1 MSVKYSKTFMTAAKK
16 SKVSPYHLASRV
28 KQEVVINANKMSS
41 SVSGTVSG
49 YKGIYNF
56 YNIGAN
62 NSVVAGGAVANGL
75 KWAKTGKTYLRPW
88 NNRYKSLVGGAQYIG
103 KNYINMGQ
111 NTLYL
116 EKFNV
121 TAKNRYN
128 HQYMGNIEAP
138 NNEATKTVA
147 AYGVIDKNM
156 SMVFSIPVYDN
167 MPEEACD
174 VPSGGKNPN
183 NYLSTLY
190 IKDHAF
196 DSKFVLGDNGTKTYT
211 LTVNNSV
218 SSVKICASKVS
229 KHSTMTGT
237 GIKSLEVGTNIFY
250 VKVKS
255 ESGNTRKYKIV
266 VTRK

>member
-1 MSVKYSKTFMTAAKK
+1 MTAAKK

-147 AYGVIDKNM
+147 AYG
-156 SMVFSIPVYDN
+156 
-167 MPEEACD
+167 
-174 VPSGGKNPN
+174 
-183 NYLSTLY
+183 L
-190 IKDHAF
+190 
-196 DSKFVLGDNGTKTYT
+196 
-211 LTVNNSV
+211 
-218 SSVKICASKVS
+218 
-229 KHSTMTGT
+229 
-237 GIKSLEVGTNIFY
+237 
-250 VKVKS
+250 
-255 ESGNTRKYKIV
+255 
-266 VTRK
+266 